1 MDNNQAIPS
10 ILIVDDNP
18 KNIQVLGK
26 ALQSQNY
33 ELESATSGIDTLEW
47 LKTKKFDL
55 LLLDINMPEMS
66 GFEVC
71 EKIRSDHSLDIMPI
85 IFLTAYTDRN
95 NILKGFELGAQDY
108 ITKPFDTAE
117 LTARI
122 KTHLELKL
130 SKDKLKNVNT
140 WLEEKVKEKTHELT
154 EANTKLNE
162 TLNKIKK
169 LDKLKNNFL
178 QLSSTEIRIPLN
190 KIIST
195 LHILKN
201 QDVASSLNEL
211 IEMLGK
217 SISKMENFAKRAIL
231 TSELDSDSYEYKM
244 EKINL
249 ANLIKYRLLE
259 HNDEIVKKN
268 IQVIDKIDNSIFV
281 NAEKELLSNLFSFII
296 GNAVSNTP
304 NNKMIEIEIVKS
316 ESKVKCKIT
325 DNGDG
330 FILNDKDDSLSVF
343 DSNETEYRKVNYL
356 SIYLA
361 KLIADLHN
369 GELLLYNKDGVGGVV
384 EIIFNEQ

>member
-201 QDVASSLNEL
+201 QDVASSLDEL

-259 HNDEIVKKN
+259 HNDEIVKKK

-281 NAEKELLSNLFSFII
+281 NADKELLSNLFSFII

-304 NNKMIEIEIVKS
+304 INKAIEIEVAMLGPKI
-316 ESKVKCKIT
+316 KCIIT
-325 DNGDG
+325 DNGNG
-330 FILNDKDDSLSVF
+330 YILNDKDDIFSVF
-343 DSNETEYRKVNYL
+343 DLNEPEYRKVNYM

-361 KLIADLHN
+361 KLIAELHN
-369 GELLLYNKDGVGGVV
+369 GELLLYNKDGIGGVV